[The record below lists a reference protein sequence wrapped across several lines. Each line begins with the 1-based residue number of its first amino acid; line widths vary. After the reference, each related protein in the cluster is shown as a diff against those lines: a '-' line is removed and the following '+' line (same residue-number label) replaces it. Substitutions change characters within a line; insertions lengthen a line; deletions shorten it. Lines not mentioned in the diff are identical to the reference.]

1 MVDLVARTERALGA
15 DGPLAARWPGW
26 LPREAQTRM
35 AIAVASNLQR
45 GGVLLAE
52 ASTGSGKTLAYL
64 VPWLLSGQRAV
75 ISTSTHVLQHQLAHH
90 DLPRLT
96 GALGMPAR
104 VAVLKGRDRYV
115 CLQRLHTAVQQG
127 PRPGGLALHARLRE
141 WLGWAEQS
149 ASGDLDEVGVP
160 ADDAPLRGLVT
171 STSENCLRQA
181 CPRRHEC
188 HVDRARQRAGEADA
202 VVINHHVWRADFS
215 ARQRGGPGL
224 LPAVQAV
231 VFDEAQAL
239 HELARDLM
247 TVRSSAAALTRFWS
261 DFAQLSEG
269 PARGAGAWA
278 GLALQGRRAT
288 EALGAGLRSAEPR
301 EGLQPWPSVPA
312 ALLRELAAAL
322 TLAHRAVA
330 AASGADPRAVALGER
345 CALLA
350 TALQGMLEGPA
361 GDPAWL
367 DWQDA
372 ARWTL
377 VRPGPEADDQAV
389 AALATG
395 SALGAR
401 SAVHVSATLGQEPGL
416 RWHREAMGLGQACAA
431 VEVFQAH
438 EAVDPSAVAL
448 HVPADLPEPGDAGHA
463 EALAVLVADW
473 AAMVGGQVLVLTT
486 TRRAAV
492 RMARAL
498 HAALPPDWR
507 VVSGTESPARDVWQA
522 LRQPG
527 VRRPTVVVASGAF
540 WRGVDVPGNT
550 LRLVVVDKLP
560 FAPPDDPWLQRRI
573 DRTRA
578 EGRNPFDDVQ
588 LVDAAMALR
597 QAAGRLI
604 RAPGDRGLLVV
615 GDVRLRTRGYAPKLL
630 AALQGWRWLDDAD
643 ETAAWVQSLALTRAS
658 TTDRPAA

>member
-1 MVDLVARTERALGA
+1 
-15 DGPLAARWPGW
+15 
-26 LPREAQTRM
+26 M
-35 AIAVASNLQR
+35 ANAVASTLQR

-90 DLPRLT
+90 DLPRLMA
-96 GALGMPAR
+96 ALGMPAG

-115 CLQRLHTAVQQG
+115 CLQRLQAVVQLG
-127 PRPGGLALHARLRE
+127 PRPGGLALHAQLRE
-141 WLGWAEQS
+141 WLDWARQS
-149 ASGDLDEVGVP
+149 VSGDLDEVNVP
-160 ADDAPLRGLVT
+160 ADNAALRALVT

-188 HVDRARQRAGEADA
+188 HVDRARQRADQADA

-215 ARQRGGPGL
+215 ARQRGGQGL

-247 TVRSSAAALTRFWS
+247 TVRSSAAALIRFWS
-261 DFAQLSEG
+261 DLAQLSEG

-278 GLALQGRRAT
+278 GLALQGRHAT
-288 EALGAGLRSAEPR
+288 NALGAGLRSAEPR
-301 EGLQPWPSVPA
+301 EGLQPWPSVPV
-312 ALLRELAAAL
+312 ALLRELATAL

-330 AASGADPRAVALGER
+330 AASGADPRAVALRER

-350 TALQGMLEGPA
+350 TALQGMLDGSA
-361 GDPAWL
+361 GDSAWL
-367 DWQDA
+367 EWQDA
-372 ARWTL
+372 SRWTL
-377 VRPGPEADDQAV
+377 VRPGPEAGGQAV
-389 AALATG
+389 AALASG
-395 SALGAR
+395 AALGAR

-416 RWHREAMGLGQACAA
+416 RWHREAMGLTEPDAA
-431 VEVFQAH
+431 VEVLQVSGS
-438 EAVDPSAVAL
+438 VDPEAVAL
-448 HVPADLPEPGDAGHA
+448 HVPSDLPEPADPGHA
-463 EALAVLVADW
+463 EALAHRVAGW
-473 AAMVGGQVLVLTT
+473 AATLGGPVLVLTT

-492 RMARAL
+492 RMARTL
-498 HAALPPDWR
+498 QGVLPPDWR
-507 VVSGTESPARDVWQA
+507 VLSAVETPSRNVWQA
-522 LRQPG
+522 LRQPD
-527 VRRPTVVVASGAF
+527 VRSPTVVVASGAF

-597 QAAGRLI
+597 QAAGRLV

-630 AALQGWRWLDDAD
+630 ASLKGWRWLDGAE
-643 ETAAWVQSLALTRAS
+643 ETAAWVQALSVTRVS
-658 TTDRPAA
+658 TTDHPAA